1 MTNQVCALLIM
12 APLIITAPTAPAQ
25 AHGPGASS
33 GHSRSYGS
41 RAGGYSPAMRASHG
55 SSYRRSPGGHV
66 GGHSAPTR
74 ASPGASFARSS
85 GGHAASFSATTR
97 VSQGASFARSSGG
110 HAASFSAA
118 MRASPGASFAMPSGT
133 QLSGFTAATRPSN
146 GAALSAP
153 MTLVPNAQGSS
164 RATQSFAPT
173 VGTNRTA
180 TTVGGRVAA
189 QTPSP
194 FGSQS
199 TGASVSTLL
208 PNNLS
213 GALPDSNT
221 AAPVETA
228 TTGGKARVGATG
240 HTMPTC
246 MAAWDPMTHITR
258 PRWRQI
264 CARTLVSPHI

>member
-1 MTNQVCALLIM
+1 MTNQVCALLVI

-33 GHSRSYGS
+33 SYSRSSGG
-41 RAGGYSPAMRASHG
+41 RARGYSPAMRSSHG
-55 SSYRRSPGGHV
+55 ASYGRSSGGRA
-66 GGHSAPTR
+66 GGSAAATR
-74 ASPGASFARSS
+74 ASPGASFARSP
-85 GGHAASFSATTR
+85 GGRAT
-97 VSQGASFARSSGG
+97 
-110 HAASFSAA
+110 SFSAA
-118 MRASPGASFAMPSGT
+118 AQASQGASFAMPSGT
-133 QLSGFTAATRPSN
+133 QLSGSTAATRPSN
-146 GAALSAP
+146 GAAPSAP

-164 RATQSFAPT
+164 RATQSVAPT

-194 FGSQS
+194 FGSQT

-228 TTGGKARVGATG
+228 TRGGKARQGATG
-240 HTMPTC
+240 QTMPTC

-258 PRWRQI
+258 ARWRQI
-264 CARTLVSPHI
+264 CARTLVDPHI